1 MDDDQSTSWTHG
13 MAELAPLERLHYV
26 TAGEG
31 PRTLVLVHGFPQ
43 TWWAWHRVIPRLARQ
58 GFRVIAPDYRGAGNT
73 WRPLSGYDKKT
84 MAWDIHR
91 LVRDHLQIRDPILL
105 VGHDIGLMVA
115 YAYAQSFRDEVSR
128 LVLMDAPLPGTE
140 VFARMRS
147 DPRVWHFAFH
157 NARDVPESL
166 VAGRERIYLKAFFNA
181 RIFNGGAIGE
191 TDLDIYT
198 TAFSTPGGMRAGF
211 ELYRAFD
218 QDVADN
224 TAFLQKS
231 GKLDIPVL
239 AMGGTL
245 GTFGPVVEQMVREVA
260 HDVRGIRIPGTSH
273 WIGEENPQGFVEAL
287 TDFFGPA

>member
-1 MDDDQSTSWTHG
+1 MQSEQNNCQLIHG

-26 TAGEG
+26 TAGSG

-43 TWWAWHRVIPRLARQ
+43 TWRAWHLVIPEFAKR
-58 GFRVIAPDYRGAGNT
+58 GFRVVAPDYRGAGNS
-73 WRPLSGYDKKT
+73 WRPLTGYDKKT
-84 MAWDIHR
+84 MANDIHR
-91 LVRDHLQIRDPILL
+91 LLVDHLQIRDPITL

-115 YAYAQSFRDEVSR
+115 YAYAQSFRNEVER
-128 LVLMDAPLPGTE
+128 LVLMDAPLPGTD

-157 NARDVPESL
+157 NARDVPEAL

-181 RIFNGGAIGE
+181 RIYNGGAIAE
-191 TDLDIYT
+191 SDLDEYE
-198 TAFSTPGGMRAGF
+198 TAFSSPGGMRAGF

-224 TAFLQKS
+224 LEFMKRN

-245 GTFGPVVEQMVREVA
+245 GTFGPVVKEMAREVA
-260 HDVRGIRIPGTSH
+260 LNVAGTRVPGTSH
-273 WIGEENPQGFVEAL
+273 WIAEENPADFVSQIIEFA
-287 TDFFGPA
+287 A